1 MKEKVVGVG
10 LWAVVVVSGG
20 VVGVFGVYQ
29 VAQKNGGFL
38 GKVAV
43 LAEF

>member
-1 MKEKVVGVG
+1 MKEKVLGVG
-10 LWAVVVVSGG
+10 WWLG
-20 VVGVFGVYQ
+20 FGVYQ

>member
-10 LWAVVVVSGG
+10 LWAVVVSGG

-29 VAQKNGGFL
+29 VAQKNGGFW

>member
-29 VAQKNGGFL
+29 VAKKRRLL
-38 GKVAV
+38 GKSRR
-43 LAEF
+43 FG